1 MFEEFLWIHN
11 WVQRIQFQMILF
23 EAQKVYF
30 ALSKMGFFDIFTNG
44 RIYNVVTTLSKLM
57 KLVVKNGNVVY
68 DDHKL
73 K

>member
-1 MFEEFLWIHN
+1 
-11 WVQRIQFQMILF
+11 MILF

-44 RIYNVVTTLSKLM
+44 HIYNVVTTSSKLM